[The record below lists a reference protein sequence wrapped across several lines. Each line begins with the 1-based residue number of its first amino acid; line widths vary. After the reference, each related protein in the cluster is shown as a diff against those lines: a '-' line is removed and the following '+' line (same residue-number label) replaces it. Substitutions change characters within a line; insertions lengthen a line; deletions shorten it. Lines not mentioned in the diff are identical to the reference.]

1 MKQKSQTELEITW
14 LSAQEGCLTFT
25 CCRFWYVHR
34 CTSLCL
40 TIMQYAGD
48 GFDVLSL
55 SWLFCFLLLLQE
67 KHQQRSLQ
75 LSGEQEVE
83 MAIMT
88 MVEIFWQEWVL
99 EVRCVVVQATNPN
112 PNWMN
117 YSAKMHLS
125 VKVNFILSVL
135 HNWDECSCFYY
146 MSQKL
151 LVTFAAVMV

>member
-1 MKQKSQTELEITW
+1 
-14 LSAQEGCLTFT
+14 
-25 CCRFWYVHR
+25 
-34 CTSLCL
+34 
-40 TIMQYAGD
+40 MQYAGD
-48 GFDVLSL
+48 GFVVLSL
-55 SWLFCFLLLLQE
+55 SWLFCFLLLLQK
-67 KHQQRSLQ
+67 KHQQGSLQ

-99 EVRCVVVQATNPN
+99 EVRSVVVQATNPN

-135 HNWDECSCFYY
+135 HN
-146 MSQKL
+146 
-151 LVTFAAVMV
+151 

>member
-1 MKQKSQTELEITW
+1 
-14 LSAQEGCLTFT
+14 
-25 CCRFWYVHR
+25 
-34 CTSLCL
+34 
-40 TIMQYAGD
+40 MQYAGD

-135 HNWDECSCFYY
+135 HN
-146 MSQKL
+146 
-151 LVTFAAVMV
+151 

>member
-1 MKQKSQTELEITW
+1 
-14 LSAQEGCLTFT
+14 
-25 CCRFWYVHR
+25 
-34 CTSLCL
+34 
-40 TIMQYAGD
+40 MQYAGD
-48 GFDVLSL
+48 ECDVLSL
-55 SWLFCFLLLLQE
+55 SWLFQFLLSLQK

-75 LSGEQEVE
+75 LSEEQEVE

-117 YSAKMHLS
+117 YWAKMHLS

-135 HNWDECSCFYY
+135 HN
-146 MSQKL
+146 
-151 LVTFAAVMV
+151 